1 MADDMNS
8 ILGDG
13 QTMEQLGSSLL
24 QKQASDRAASQKKD
38 RKSKRV
44 GQALSVMAVGQSIFK
59 NAYKKR
65 MGELDKQETFLLSN
79 QASQLKDIQ
88 MVTRIVQNMPDQAWQ
103 DSHKGKSID
112 EKVKIYLEEG
122 RGKGLNKKFEPVI
135 DSAIKQGNNYTDEDF
150 QIFKS
155 RQRNEYNNVRDNA
168 MHNLL
173 GDYFKE
179 DENGKA
185 RYFGFETEMRKLLG
199 TPESMDKISL
209 FKKSLNLSIDE
220 LSRNERRFIQE
231 QKDIYANKG
240 VMGTFKDGL
249 SKMGLKMKEKGNT
262 NLFENINTIT
272 LQGGGLEDVLNDL
285 SINGALIGSID
296 MSLAD
301 SRMHTVR
308 AENEFLSDADAMAN
322 VDIYLEEFDK
332 DIKEGIFGNRKYNK
346 ENKFML
352 AVDREGLWKKYRG
365 DISGSIESAWKK
377 DIGTLVKLFSDDPD
391 FAKSAYFGSL
401 TANGISFTKEEV
413 SNFDRLINDNK
424 FRHNIAIAVTAREG
438 FVEKE
443 GLGTNRSYDAGNV
456 VEDLEERYGY
466 DSDTG
471 ILPEIFGR
479 GIGFSKDTN
488 SYTATAYYNKQSNE
502 AQRRM
507 YSNEINKIF
516 NSNNISDKEKM
527 SQVNVL
533 FDTLDNPMGLNFQD
547 YMNAYPA
554 KLDDNIY
561 GNSSLQ
567 RFDSRYR
574 KGSFGPR
581 S

>member
-1 MADDMNS
+1 MADDISS

-24 QKQASDRAASQKKD
+24 QKQATDRAATQKADK
-38 RKSKRV
+38 KSRRV
-44 GQALSVMAVGQSIFK
+44 GQALAVMGVGQTIFK

-103 DSHKGKSID
+103 DSHKDKSID

-122 RGKGLNKKFEPVI
+122 RGKGLNKKFEPII
-135 DSAIKQGNNYTDEDF
+135 DSAIKQGNNYTDERF
-150 QIFKS
+150 LQFKS
-155 RQRNEYNNVRDNA
+155 RQKDEYNNVRDNA

-173 GDYFKE
+173 NDYFKE

-185 RYFGFETEMRKLLG
+185 KYFGFETEMRKLLD
-199 TPESMDKISL
+199 TPDSMDKIAL
-209 FKKSLNLSIDE
+209 FKKSLNLTIDE

-231 QKDIYANKG
+231 QKDIYSNKG
-240 VMGTFKDGL
+240 VIGTFKDGL
-249 SKMGLKMKEKGNT
+249 SQMGLKMEEKGNT
-262 NLFENINTIT
+262 NLFKNINAIT

-285 SINGALIGSID
+285 SIKGALIGSID

-301 SRMHTVR
+301 SRMHTVG
-308 AENEFLSDADAMAN
+308 AENEFLSDPDAMAN
-322 VDIYLEEFDK
+322 VDIYLDEFTE
-332 DIKEGIFGNRKYNK
+332 DIKEGSFNNRKYNK

-352 AVDREGLWKKYRG
+352 AVDSEGLWKKYRR
-365 DISGSIESAWKK
+365 DITGSIESVWKK
-377 DIGTLVKLFSDDPD
+377 DIGTLVKLFADDPD

-401 TANGISFTKEEV
+401 NANGIAYTKEEV
-413 SNFDRLINDNK
+413 STFDRLINDNK

-438 FVEKE
+438 FIENE
-443 GLGTNRSYDAGNV
+443 SWSTNKTYDAGNV
-456 VEDLEERYGY
+456 IEDLEGRYGY
-466 DSDTG
+466 DSETG
-471 ILPEIFGR
+471 ILPELFDKGLT
-479 GIGFSKDTN
+479 FSKKTN
-488 SYTATAYYNKQSNE
+488 GYKATDYYNKQSKE

-516 NSNNISDKEKM
+516 NSENINDREKM
-527 SQVNVL
+527 SQVNLL
-533 FDTLDNPMGLNFQD
+533 FDTLDNPVGLNFQD
-547 YMNAYPA
+547 YMKAYPA
-554 KLDDNIY
+554 KLQSNIY
-561 GNSSLQ
+561 SNSALQ
-567 RFDSRYR
+567 VYADPL
-574 KGSFGPR
+574 KSFG